1 MREAQ
6 RKLEEAKRDEAAKAQ
21 EEAKEELIKAK
32 AELEEI
38 LRQLREEE
46 IARTLALLE
55 SRFRKMWE
63 AQVQVY
69 ETTMRL
75 DQIPDSDRG
84 REFAIRSNNLSG
96 DQRKILVEAD
106 KALLLLREEGSSIA
120 FTESVEQI
128 RDEMEYVS
136 ERLANVKVDFL
147 TQESEEEIIA
157 TLEEM
162 IEALQQA
169 QKELEDSDS
178 KPPPPGPPPPPGEDP
193 LVDQL
198 AELRMIRSLQKRVY
212 TRTKRYA
219 RMLKSELDEVGQAE
233 TDDLVKALFNLSR
246 REDRIREIVRDIHLG
261 RNK

>member
-1 MREAQ
+1 
-6 RKLEEAKRDEAAKAQ
+6 
-21 EEAKEELIKAK
+21 LI
-32 AELEEI
+32 
-38 LRQLREEE
+38 
-46 IARTLALLE
+46 
-55 SRFRKMWE
+55 
-63 AQVQVY
+63 
-69 ETTMRL
+69 
-75 DQIPDSDRG
+75 
-84 REFAIRSNNLSG
+84 
-96 DQRKILVEAD
+96 EAD

-120 FTESVEQI
+120 FTESVGQI

-136 ERLANVKVDFL
+136 ERLANVKVNFL

-169 QKELEDSDS
+169 QKDLEDSDS
-178 KPPPPGPPPPPGEDP
+178 KPPPPGPPPPPGEEP

-219 RMLKSELDEVGQAE
+219 RMLEDELDEVGQA
-233 TDDLVKALFNLSR
+233 TTNDLVKALFNLSR
-246 REDRIREIVRDIHLG
+246 REDRIHDIVRDIDLG